1 MYTKQ
6 NFNNDW
12 HRWLS
17 NFFFFFF
24 LYNFDFNIQQT
35 KASCTY
41 IYNYHLINN
50 EQ

>member
-1 MYTKQ
+1 MAVYMYTKQ
-6 NFNNDW
+6 KFNNDW

-17 NFFFFFF
+17 IFFFYI
-24 LYNFDFNIQQT
+24 YNFDFDHVH
-35 KASCTY
+35 